1 MGVCN
6 CLCLPLGLT
15 NQPCQ
20 PTSSSSYLLRRHS
33 PCPAPPPTLH
43 VQYQKQLLV
52 HQESWPTAPSVPPV
66 RSARGR
72 REECASGLECSG
84 EECIVDQTALPGC
97 CSQPGACKGVPGTCR
112 SKRSSGGTEVKR
124 NWKDWT
130 EWGPCSAA
138 CGLGTRTRL
147 RSATGEEGFKVEH
160 GECKGDCSDDNEN
173 TNAVEPPEETFIP
186 FFSSGI
192 F

>member
-1 MGVCN
+1 MGQSATASAGHWV
-6 CLCLPLGLT
+6 LPT
-15 NQPCQ
+15 NHANQ
-20 PTSSSSYLLRRHS
+20 
-33 PCPAPPPTLH
+33 TLSLYTYFAG
-43 VQYQKQLLV
+43 VL
-52 HQESWPTAPSVPPV
+52 P
-66 RSARGR
+66 
-72 REECASGLECSG
+72 
-84 EECIVDQTALPGC
+84 ALPRPQLTMC
-97 CSQPGACKGVPGTCR
+97 NIR

-147 RSATGEEGFKVEH
+147 RSATGEEGFEVAH
-160 GECKGDCSDDNEN
+160 GECNGDCSDDNEN

>member
-1 MGVCN
+1 MGSLQLLV
-6 CLCLPLGLT
+6 LVTGS
-15 NQPCQ
+15 NQPTM
-20 PTSSSSYLLRRHS
+20 PTKLFLFVLILASQAFSL
-33 PCPAPPPTLH
+33 PCPAPNSPCAIS
-43 VQYQKQLLV
+43 
-52 HQESWPTAPSVPPV
+52 EAAACPSEET
-66 RSARGR
+66 RGAGQ
-72 REECASGLECSG
+72 CASGLECHG

-97 CSQPGACKGVPGTCR
+97 CSHPGACKGVPGTCR
-112 SKRSSGGTEVKR
+112 SKRSNGGTEVKR

-147 RSATGEEGFKVEH
+147 RSATGEEGFEVAH
-160 GECKGDCSDDNEN
+160 GECNGDCSDDNEN